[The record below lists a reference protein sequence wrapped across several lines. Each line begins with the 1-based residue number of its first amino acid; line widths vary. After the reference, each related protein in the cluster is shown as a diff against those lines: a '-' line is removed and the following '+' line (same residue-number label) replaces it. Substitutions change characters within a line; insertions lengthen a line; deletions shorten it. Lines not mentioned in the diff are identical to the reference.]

1 MCLNDFTIVKC
12 FQIFFYRLLAMGYN
26 SVENIFFANASH
38 WPLQCHLP
46 HTLSKACNR
55 CYLTYKLLDCFK
67 APYKN
72 DWELFF
78 NF

>member
-1 MCLNDFTIVKC
+1 ML
-12 FQIFFYRLLAMGYN
+12 
-26 SVENIFFANASH
+26 SNIFLQIAGNGLQQRGKHILYANASH

-46 HTLSKACNR
+46 HTLSNACNR